1 MKIYYDALNS
11 GRFSLLENF
20 KGLKENFYLAGGTGL
35 ALQIGHRISEVFDFF
50 TSIKFDNAVLLNQ
63 IKKSFPNLNL
73 KIIQNEE
80 NTLTL
85 LINNEVKISFFKIE
99 YQNILPLIQ
108 TDYLQIAQ
116 VQEIGVMKLLAL
128 TRALYKDYVDIFFI
142 LKEYSLNGLLSLAK
156 RKYHEFDESIYLKCL
171 LSFSDIEK
179 IPVVFM
185 PGRDISPE
193 KVFKFIEEQAI
204 NYLDEKK

>member
-1 MKIYYDALNS
+1 M
-11 GRFSLLENF
+11 
-20 KGLKENFYLAGGTGL
+20 
-35 ALQIGHRISEVFDFF
+35 
-50 TSIKFDNAVLLNQ
+50 
-63 IKKSFPNLNL
+63 

-156 RKYHEFDESIYLKCL
+156 RKHPEFDESIYLKCL